1 MRKIFP
7 VLLTCIAICSNSFS
21 QGKVGINTTSPQA
34 MLHVKDS
41 NVLFTGLF
49 IPPLIPG
56 NPPASGQGVRM
67 MWYPDKAAFR
77 AGFVTG
83 TEWDKD
89 NIGYYS
95 TALGTNTIA
104 SGTTS
109 IAAGYATRSSG
120 YISAAFGN
128 GTTASGDY
136 STSVGNLTIAKP
148 FASVALGQF
157 NDTTTVSSG
166 SWDLSDP
173 VFIIG
178 NGSAFNARN
187 NAITVLKNGK
197 TGINTSTPQAMLHVK
212 DSSVLF
218 TGNFSLPITPGNT
231 PVSGQ
236 GVRMLWYPDKAA
248 FRAGSVFNSQWD
260 KEFIGN
266 YSFASGNTTM
276 ASGIASTAMGQNSVA
291 AGNYSMA
298 MGFTGTAAMGNFSIA
313 MGHGAIAYGS
323 ASIAL
328 GDNTIAGGITSIA
341 MGTSTNASGD
351 YSTSMGSNTIASG
364 DYSIALGGYTIA
376 SGTTSTAFGASTIAR
391 GTLSTTMGR
400 NTIAKPFASFV
411 LGQFNDTTVVSSID
425 WNSLDPVFVI
435 GNGTDLA
442 SSNAF
447 TVLKNAKTGI
457 NIEYPLA
464 GLHIKGVES
473 SFDAHIRLETA
484 GGGTDYA
491 NILYDGNMKF
501 KTFTAG
507 DEYQWRNSANNT
519 TMTLEDAG
527 NLYIDGNLG
536 VGTTSPGAKMK
547 VNGSTVLGTNGTA
560 LTEIIKMT
568 ITKDIAS
575 VALNSSNPETFLVAN
590 CALASTV
597 YVSPAS
603 PLTNGLIIAFA
614 RVSVAGTV
622 EVTFTNTTGAAINMP
637 SMDYYITVI
646 R

>member
-1 MRKIFP
+1 MRKFFP
-7 VLLTCIAICSNSFS
+7 LLLTCLIVNNNAFS
-21 QGKVGINTTSPQA
+21 QGKVGINTTTPQA
-34 MLHVKDS
+34 LLHVKDS
-41 NVLFTGLF
+41 SVLFSGLLL
-49 IPPLIPG
+49 PLVTPG
-56 NPPASGQGVRM
+56 NPPANGQGVRM

-83 TEWDKD
+83 AEWDKD

-109 IAAGYATRSSG
+109 IAAGYATKSSG
-120 YISAAFGN
+120 YISTAFGN

-157 NDTTTVSSG
+157 NDTSSISSG
-166 SWDLSDP
+166 SWNLLDP

-178 NGSAFNARN
+178 NGITGNARN
-187 NAITVLKNGK
+187 NAMTVLKNAN
-197 TGINTSTPQAMLHVK
+197 TGINTANPQALLHIVRIGTSGGPFNGNAVAVLESNQHSYIQFSQTNDKESGFLSGNNLTTIRSALLFGADSSIMFRTGGNNTRMMINKTGKVGINTTTPQAMLHVK

-218 TGNFSLPITPGNT
+218 TGAATLPGTAGNP
-231 PVSGQ
+231 PVIGA
-236 GVRMLWYPDKAA
+236 GVRMMWYPDKAA
-248 FRAGSVFNSQWD
+248 FRVGMVSAASWD
-260 KEFIGN
+260 KDSIGD
-266 YSFASGNTTM
+266 YSFAAGNNTK
-276 ASGIASTAMGQNSVA
+276 AKGNNSVA
-291 AGNYSMA
+291 FGVE
-298 MGFTGTAAMGNFSIA
+298 
-313 MGHGAIAYGS
+313 
-323 ASIAL
+323 
-328 GDNTIAGGITSIA
+328 
-341 MGTSTNASGD
+341 TNASGD
-351 YSTSMGSNTIASG
+351 YSTT
-364 DYSIALGGYTIA
+364 LGRI
-376 SGTTSTAFGASTIAR
+376 
-391 GTLSTTMGR
+391 TM
-400 NTIAKPFASFV
+400 AKPFSSVV
-411 LGQFNDTTVVSSID
+411 LGQYNDTSSISSTS
-425 WNSLDPVFVI
+425 WNLLDPVFII
-435 GNGTDLA
+435 GNGTADNA
-442 SSNAF
+442 RSNAM

-457 NIEYPLA
+457 NIGNPLA
-464 GLHIKGVES
+464 GLHIKGIES
-473 SFDAHIRLETA
+473 TFDAHIRLETA

-547 VNGSTVLGTNGTA
+547 VNGTTILGTNGTA
-560 LTEIIKMT
+560 LTEIIKLT
-568 ITKDIAS
+568 VTKDIAA
-575 VALNSSNPETFLVAN
+575 VALNSSNPETFAVAN
-590 CALASTV
+590 CALTSTV

-622 EVTFTNTTGAAINMP
+622 EVTFTNTTGAIINMP